1 MKGLNI
7 VIAEDDAIIRM
18 YLVQLLEGVGHK
30 IVGTAATGKGVIAE
44 VGDKKPDILL
54 LDIGLK
60 GDLDGIE
67 TAIVVQEEFST
78 PLIFISGNSDRL
90 RNEVKHTNIEP
101 VATFVKPID
110 EQTLLSVLKDFSAE
124 KNNSSE

>member
-30 IVGTAATGKGVIAE
+30 IVGTAATGKDVIAE
-44 VGDKKPDILL
+44 VGDNKPDILL

-60 GDLDGIE
+60 GDLDGIQ
-67 TAIVVQEEFST
+67 TAKVVQEEFST

-90 RNEVKHTNIEP
+90 RNEVNHTNIEP

-110 EQTLLSVLKDFSAE
+110 EQTLLAVLTNFSAE

>member
-18 YLVQLLEGVGHK
+18 YLVQLLEGAGHK

-44 VGDKKPDILL
+44 VGDNKPDILL

-60 GDLDGIE
+60 GNLDGIE

-90 RNEVKHTNIEP
+90 RNEVQNKKIEP

-110 EQTLLSVLKDFSAE
+110 EQTLLAVLKDFSAE

>member
-1 MKGLNI
+1 MNGLNI
-7 VIAEDDAIIRM
+7 VIAEDDAIIKM
-18 YLVQLLEGVGHK
+18 YLVQLLEGAGHK

-44 VGDKKPDILL
+44 VDDNKPDILL

-67 TAIVVQEEFST
+67 TAIVVQKEFST

-90 RNEVKHTNIEP
+90 RNEVQNTNIEP

-110 EQTLLSVLKDFSAE
+110 EQTLLDVLKDFSAE
-124 KNNSSE
+124 KNNRSE

>member
-1 MKGLNI
+1 MNGLNI
-7 VIAEDDAIIRM
+7 VIAEDDAIIKM
-18 YLVQLLEGVGHK
+18 YLVQLLEGAGHN

-44 VGDKKPDILL
+44 VDDNKPDILL

-67 TAIVVQEEFST
+67 TAIVVQKEFST

-90 RNEVKHTNIEP
+90 RNEVQHTNIEP

-110 EQTLLSVLKDFSAE
+110 EQTLLAVLKDFSAE
-124 KNNSSE
+124 KNNRSE